1 MGKSRKSRTL
11 RKNKKNNK
19 NNKQIGGLLEEFG
32 LLPPVDKLSQFAITD
47 TNLQNFNRTFNAPMD
62 CFISALQL
70 MGILDDISANIMRI
84 STLGVVGFTKAQI
97 EIIFAY
103 KFRKNFDFKST
114 TNFNEWATWINTLLI
129 PGNVVFAGYTGHVF
143 LIGRM
148 LNGTL
153 IYIEPQLNMFC
164 DLNTEECI
172 KHLRNKNDWSLL
184 FHSDQ
189 HLTADQE
196 AFIIQYTQALA
207 SSSVPPN
214 LHP

>member
-1 MGKSRKSRTL
+1 MSKTRKSRTL

-19 NNKQIGGLLEEFG
+19 NNKQIGGLLEDFG
-32 LLPPVDKLSQFAITD
+32 LPPANILSQFKITD
-47 TNLQNFNRTFNAPMD
+47 ANLQTFNRTFNAPMD
-62 CFISALQL
+62 CVINALQL

-103 KFRKNFDFKST
+103 KFRKNFDFKPT
-114 TNFNEWATWINTLLI
+114 TNFDEWATWINTLLI
-129 PGNVVFAGYTGHVF
+129 PGHVVFAGYTGHVF

-148 LNGTL
+148 LNGRL
-153 IYIEPQLNMFC
+153 FYIEPQLNMFC
-164 DLNTEECI
+164 DLNTEECVAY
-172 KHLRNKNDWSLL
+172 LRNKNNWSLL

-196 AFIIQYTQALA
+196 ALIIQYTQSLA
-207 SSSVPPN
+207 SS
-214 LHP
+214 

>member
-19 NNKQIGGLLEEFG
+19 NNKQIGGLLENFG
-32 LLPPVDKLSQFAITD
+32 LPPANILSQFPITD
-47 TNLQNFNRTFNAPMD
+47 ANLQTFNRTFNAPMD
-62 CFISALQL
+62 CVISALQL
-70 MGILDDISANIMRI
+70 MGILDNITANIMRI
-84 STLGVVGFTKAQI
+84 STLGVVGFTTAQI

-103 KFRKNFDFKST
+103 KFRRNFDFKST
-114 TNFNEWATWINTLLI
+114 TDFDEWARWINTLLL
-129 PGNVVFAGYTGHVF
+129 PGHVVFAGYTGHVF

-148 LNGTL
+148 LNGRL

-164 DLNTEECI
+164 DLNSDDCVA
-172 KHLRNKNDWSLL
+172 HLRNKDNWSLL

-196 AFIIQYTQALA
+196 ALIIQYTQSLA
-207 SSSVPPN
+207 SS
-214 LHP
+214 